1 MRRRRD
7 HVLLSVTEISTAL
20 ATFVTH
26 CVQAP
31 MRERFVHE
39 AAKRPD
45 KLDKRI
51 CHHAHELFLAK
62 VHNGKVTFVAD
73 EPCLVLNSTKGFQE
87 MLWRD
92 IEGKTGSY
100 GGPLAISLK
109 LQKFYAE
116 TEAPPAVVIWGGYY

>member
-7 HVLLSVTEISTAL
+7 HVRLSVTELSTPL

-26 CVQAP
+26 CVKAP
-31 MRERFVHE
+31 RRERFLHE

-45 KLDKRI
+45 KLNKRI
-51 CHHAHELFLAK
+51 CHHPHELFLVK
-62 VHNGKVTFVAD
+62 FYNGKVTFDPD
-73 EPCLVLNSTKGFQE
+73 EPCLVLKSTKGFQE
-87 MLWRD
+87 MLWGD

-100 GGPLAISLK
+100 GGLLVISL
-109 LQKFYAE
+109 QSPKFYAE